1 MVDDLGGTQEHA
13 SPLLGGQQFNRP
25 GRIAIGHEYDSP
37 HASAY
42 GTNHPVDIK
51 LGRARRWANLAATA
65 RGKSPSSSETLHAA
79 ASIRAEPVHPQ
90 QLYGGTQ

>member
-42 GTNHPVDIK
+42 GTDHPVDIK
-51 LGRARRWANLAATA
+51 LGRAAAGPIWPRRPRVSPGRRVRRCTA
-65 RGKSPSSSETLHAA
+65 LPRSGPSRSKQHRSFM
-79 ASIRAEPVHPQ
+79 
-90 QLYGGTQ
+90 G